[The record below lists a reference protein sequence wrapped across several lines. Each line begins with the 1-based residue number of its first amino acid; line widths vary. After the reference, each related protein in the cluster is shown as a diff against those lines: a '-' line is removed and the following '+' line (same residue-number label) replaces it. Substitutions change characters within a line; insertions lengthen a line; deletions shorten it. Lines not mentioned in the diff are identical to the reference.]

1 MAVLGKVHHLGT
13 LTGARAD
20 AAKKL
25 PEMTSVYLTFQN
37 SDNEQ
42 ENVEIS
48 WGEAAD
54 LRGWLAIL
62 LKQNQG
68 E

>member
-1 MAVLGKVHHLGT
+1 MAVQGKVHRHGT

-20 AAKKL
+20 AATNL
-25 PEMTSVYLTFQN
+25 PEQVSVYLTFQN

-48 WGEAAD
+48 FGEAAD
-54 LRGWLAIL
+54 LRGRLAIL
-62 LKQNQG
+62 LKQDQG